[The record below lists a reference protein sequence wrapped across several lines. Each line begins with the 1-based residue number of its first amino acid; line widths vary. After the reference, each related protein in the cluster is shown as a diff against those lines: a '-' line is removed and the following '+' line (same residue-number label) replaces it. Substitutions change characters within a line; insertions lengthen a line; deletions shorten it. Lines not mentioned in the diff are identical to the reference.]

1 MASEYEMQFPFTT
14 RKEILD
20 WEACYIDG
28 QTEKRQRQE
37 QAVIDIEKAIKARKT
52 LDTPGGYLLKDEL
65 QEMGKWKHRVLP
77 SIMDKNSPEHV
88 EKITAEAF
96 GLDDDWEKLKKLIS
110 YYGGLDGVRESVASV
125 ILHLYDPKKYPILDE
140 HALRSVGIQEEYVH
154 GPKYPF
160 WQEYV
165 NLCHAEAERY
175 DVSMR
180 TLDRALY
187 KYSESG
193 AVLALQNMADET
205 LFLEI
210 KRRGY
215 NLSRLRN
222 DEETTEEKA
231 EKWENRNRRD
241 AADVKKNADSS
252 NLDQSL
258 AELKKDVLGGR

>member
-20 WEACYIDG
+20 WEACYIDS

-37 QAVIDIEKAIKARKT
+37 QAVRDIKENVKT
-52 LDTPGGYLLKDEL
+52 RQTPDTPGGYLLKDEL
-65 QEMGKWKHRVLP
+65 QEMGKWKHRALP
-77 SIMDKNSPEHV
+77 SHIDKNPPLHV
-88 EKITAEAF
+88 EKITTEAF
-96 GLDDDWEKLKKLIS
+96 GLDDDWEKLIKLEKNI
-110 YYGGLDGVRESVASV
+110 YGVAQSVASV

-140 HALRSVGIQEEYVH
+140 HALRSVGIKEKYVH

-165 NLCHAEAERY
+165 NLCRVEVERY
-175 DVSMR
+175 DVQMR

-193 AVLALQNMADET
+193 GVSALKIIADET
-205 LFLEI
+205 LFLEL

-215 NLSRLRN
+215 NLPKL
-222 DEETTEEKA
+222 
-231 EKWENRNRRD
+231 
-241 AADVKKNADSS
+241 
-252 NLDQSL
+252 QF
-258 AELKKDVLGGR
+258 

>member
-14 RKEILD
+14 QKEILD

-37 QAVIDIEKAIKARKT
+37 QAVIEIEKAVKARKT

-65 QEMGKWKHRVLP
+65 QEMGKWKHRALP
-77 SIMDKNSPEHV
+77 SHIDKNPPGHV
-88 EKITAEAF
+88 EKITVEAF
-96 GLDDDWEKLKKLIS
+96 GLDEDWAKLKKLIS
-110 YYGGLDGVRESVASV
+110 YYGGLDGVRQSVASV

-140 HALRSVGIQEEYVH
+140 HALRSVGIKEEYVH

-165 NLCHAEAERY
+165 NLCRAEAERY

-193 AVLALQNMADET
+193 AVFALQNMADET
-205 LFLEI
+205 LFLEL

-215 NLSRLRN
+215 NRFRPRN
-222 DEETTEEKA
+222 DEKAAQEKA
-231 EKWENRNRRD
+231 ENWDNRNRRD
-241 AADVKKNADSS
+241 AADVKKNTDRS
-252 NLDQSL
+252 NLDPSL
-258 AELKKDVLGGR
+258 AELKRDVLGGR